1 MPTMPH
7 HACSSTV
14 SALLDVALQI
24 LQFARP
30 RSVQNLVIGCNQQ
43 ARVKKPSRMITVAC
57 LAFAL
62 WPFGVERGPGDGW
75 FARRGA
81 YEGARST
88 VWLVFGLMELARNAL
103 Y

>member
-1 MPTMPH
+1 
-7 HACSSTV
+7 
-14 SALLDVALQI
+14 
-24 LQFARP
+24 
-30 RSVQNLVIGCNQQ
+30 VQNLVIGCNQQ